1 LNPSNIAILGCGA
14 VTLELHVPALIE
26 LERRGVLAVT
36 ALFDPDRA
44 GLQAAAALFPAAR
57 ELKSL
62 AELGESGCDVALV
75 ASPAR
80 FHAEQAIACLAA
92 GLAVLCEKPMAT
104 SIREADAMVQAAK
117 THGRPLAVGQVRRF
131 FPTTQT
137 IKGVIDNQR
146 LGRLLSFQVR
156 EGGNFRW
163 PARSAQFFQKKSA
176 GGGVLL
182 DTGIHT
188 LDLLLWWLGEPKSF
202 SYEDDAMGGIEI
214 NCRLKM
220 DYGTCRGNVQL
231 TSDCEIPTGFHLD
244 FEQGWIAWQP
254 YAASDIEIGFTGS
267 DQALRGQLQPAPI
280 SNGRTL
286 SAGAALSMHD
296 GFVRQWLNVI
306 AAAQGREILRVPG
319 EEAIRGLA
327 FIEKCYASR
336 AFMAPPWFT
345 DRENDRALALNRE
358 SPA

>member
-1 LNPSNIAILGCGA
+1 LNPAKIAILGCGA
-14 VTLELHVPALIE
+14 ATLELHAPALIE
-26 LERRGVLAVT
+26 LERRGALAV
-36 ALFDPDRA
+36 AGLFDPDRA

-62 AELGESGCDVALV
+62 EELGQSGCGVALV

-80 FHAEQAIACLAA
+80 FHAEQAIACVTA
-92 GLAVLCEKPMAT
+92 GLAVLCEKPLAT

-117 THGRPLAVGQVRRF
+117 THRRPLAVGQVRRF
-131 FPTTQT
+131 FPSTQL
-137 IKGVIDNQR
+137 IKGIVDGQR
-146 LGRLLSFQVR
+146 LGRLVSFQVR

-163 PARSAQFFQKKSA
+163 PARSASFFLKKSA

-188 LDLLLWWLGEPKSF
+188 LDLLLWWLGEPQSF

-220 DYGTCRGNVQL
+220 DYGPFQGRVQL
-231 TSDCEIPTGFHLD
+231 TSDCDIPTGYYLN
-244 FEQGWIAWQP
+244 FEQGWIFWQP
-254 YAASDIEIGFTGS
+254 YAASDVEIGFTGS
-267 DQALRGQLQPAPI
+267 DQALRGQLASTHI
-280 SNGRTL
+280 VNGRPL
-286 SAGAALSMHD
+286 PPGGAPALRD
-296 GFVRQWLNVI
+296 GFVQQWLNVI
-306 AAAQGREILRVPG
+306 AAAQGREVLRVPA

-327 FIEKCYASR
+327 FIERCYASR

-345 DRENDRALALNRE
+345 DSERERARALHRE
-358 SPA
+358 CSA